1 MIKYLQVSSSLL
13 LFSLLS
19 LTNKGFAQTES
30 TMYFMNSLPQVTYYN
45 PALKPAYKMSI
56 GLPGSSVFFQYGNN
70 GFTYNDFISKQNNV
84 LTADLDK
91 LYGSLKEKNY
101 LNANTQVDLFRVSL
115 KAGARLYF
123 TFNVSAKSYNRM
135 MVPKDLTGIFIDG
148 TEPYLN
154 STATLS
160 PKLESTTYAE
170 IGWGAAY
177 TVNKKLTVGAKLKLL
192 KGAVNAT
199 TQRATLNLSLSDTY
213 AITATGDL
221 DARTSGIHNFDD
233 SNYEVSDNWRD
244 YTKNNGVAFDLGAT
258 YKVMDRLTIGASLID
273 IGGIT
278 WKNDLYGY
286 QLDPA
291 KARYTFEGI
300 DLHEILNGDG
310 SDYFNSLSDSLE
322 EKFKVTE
329 GRIGKYRTPLPAKIY
344 LSGAYEL
351 RRYFTVG
358 ALLFAEKYRGRFVP
372 GFTASLN
379 KEFGKWLGAS
389 LSYTMTNNSFN
400 NIGAGL
406 SLNLAPL
413 QIYVVGDNLLRAP
426 LTLMKDS
433 NLNAFVNNMHYFN
446 LRAGVNFVF
455 GRDKV
460 QERQPYPKQPR

>member
-1 MIKYLQVSSSLL
+1 MIKYLKVSFVSLCF
-13 LFSLLS
+13 FSFALI
-19 LTNKGFAQTES
+19 NKGVAQTES

-45 PALKPAYKMSI
+45 PALKPAYKLSI
-56 GLPGSSVFFQYGNN
+56 GVPGSSVFVQYGNN
-70 GFTYNDFISKQNNV
+70 GFTYNDFISKPNNI

-91 LYGSLKEKNY
+91 LQGSLKKKNY
-101 LNANTQVDLFRVSL
+101 VNANTQVDLFRVSL

-123 TFNVSAKSYNRM
+123 TFNVSAKSYNRLM
-135 MVPKDLTGIFIDG
+135 LPKDFTGVFIEG
-148 TEPYLN
+148 TTPYAN
-154 STATLS
+154 GSVSLS
-160 PKLESTTYAE
+160 PKFESTSYGE
-170 IGWGAAY
+170 IGLGAAY
-177 TVNKKLTVGAKLKLL
+177 TVNNKLTVGAKIKLL
-192 KGAVNAT
+192 KGVASAT
-199 TQRATLNLSLSDTY
+199 TQRANLNLEFGDTQ
-213 AITATGDL
+213 ITATGDL

-233 SNYEVSDNWRD
+233 SDYEVSDNWRD

-291 KARYTFEGI
+291 KAKYTFEGI
-300 DLHEILNGDG
+300 NLNEILNGDD

-329 GRIGKYRTPLPAKIY
+329 GRIGKYRTPLPAKMY
-344 LSGAYEL
+344 LSGSYEI

-358 ALLFAEKYRGRFVP
+358 ALLFAEKFRGRFVP

-379 KEFGKWLGAS
+379 KEFGKWVGAS

-400 NIGAGL
+400 NIGAGV
-406 SLNLAPL
+406 SLNLAPI
-413 QIYVVGDNLLRAP
+413 QIYIVGDNLLRIPIA
-426 LTLMKDS
+426 LMKDS
-433 NLNAFVNNMHYFN
+433 NLNSFVNNTQYFN
-446 LRAGVNFVF
+446 LRAGINFVF

-460 QERQPYPKQPR
+460 QEKQPSPKPLY